1 MGLKRKVDSIKELN
15 EEKQQR
21 EEIPAMVQETQMGLI
36 EAADMVADLEERMDE
51 NALALI
57 ELANMLT
64 EGANDA

>member
-51 NALALI
+51 NDLALI